1 MSDLFD
7 LSGRNA
13 VVVGGAGGLGQAIAA
28 GLAESGANVA
38 IASRKMEALQ
48 RAAKEIEEQVKGKK
62 IGVYT
67 VDVCSEESVQNL
79 VDAAVADM
87 GKIDILVCSQGLNK
101 KIPLSDMPSE
111 VFAQIMQ
118 VNVTGVM
125 ICCKYF
131 SEHMKQNNYGKIIIL
146 SSVRGKIAS
155 RNIGNVGYCT
165 SKAAVDMLAKQVASE
180 LGQYNITVNA
190 IGPTVTETPMMT
202 ENIREHGGDEYR
214 KKLAANLLI
223 KRMATPQD
231 TVGPAIFLASAASD
245 FVTGNVIYPDGG
257 LTSVG

>member
-1 MSDLFD
+1 MNNLFS
-7 LSGRNA
+7 LEGKNA
-13 VVVGGAGGLGQAIAA
+13 VVVGGAGGIGQAIAQGFA
-28 GLAESGANVA
+28 AAGANVA
-38 IASRKMEALQ
+38 IASRRKESLE
-48 RAAKEIEEQVKGKK
+48 RAVNEIEANVQGAKVR
-62 IGVYT
+62 YYA
-67 VDVCSEESVQNL
+67 VDVCSEEEVRSL
-79 VDAAVADM
+79 VDSAVADM

-101 KIPLSDMPSE
+101 KIPLSEMPSD
-111 VFAQIMQ
+111 VFDQMLN

-131 SEHMKQNNYGKIIIL
+131 AEHMKKNNYGKIIVI

-165 SKAAVDMLAKQVASE
+165 SKAAVDMLTKQVASE

-190 IGPTVTETPMMT
+190 IGPTVTETPMMK
-202 ENIREHGGDEYR
+202 ENIEQHGGDEYR

-223 KRMATPQD
+223 KRMATPED
-231 TVGPAIFLASAASD
+231 TVGPAIFLASEASD